1 MFNVLLD
8 YVILVFTLQW
18 TKKIKKKKKEKAI
31 KVVGS
36 WNTVIHYNA
45 IFMLNWLLH
54 FQVYFLI
61 HVRVL
66 I

>member
-18 TKKIKKKKKEKAI
+18 TKKIKKKKEKAI

-36 WNTVIHYNA
+36 WNTVIHYSA